1 MRISDWSSDVC
12 SSDLSINGRL
22 VQWLH
27 AASVD
32 FSASSREEAASL
44 QSGRS
49 ALGQGLQTEPIE
61 RSSAPTFIAR
71 PGSNSA
77 IPRSAVSDPR
87 AVCCDRDLAITYQF
101 SSTLTLQPS
110 MRRCGADVTKTA

>member
-1 MRISDWSSDVC
+1 MSDAPSAANAIPAATIAESSPPDT
-12 SSDLSINGRL
+12 SINGRL

-49 ALGQGLQTEPIE
+49 ALGHGLQTEPIE

-71 PGSNSA
+71 SEERRVGKECVTTCRSRWSA
-77 IPRSAVSDPR
+77 
-87 AVCCDRDLAITYQF
+87 YH
-101 SSTLTLQPS
+101 
-110 MRRCGADVTKTA
+110 

>member
-1 MRISDWSSDVC
+1 MSDAPSAANAIPAATIAESSPPDT
-12 SSDLSINGRL
+12 SINGRL

-71 PGSNSA
+71 PGGNSA
-77 IPRSAVSDPR
+77 IPRSRSEEHTAE
-87 AVCCDRDLAITYQF
+87 
-101 SSTLTLQPS
+101 LQS
-110 MRRCGADVTKTA
+110 LMHTQY